1 MYPIDRRKIAV
12 HIYALLRSLRKV
24 ARLVDVSHSTVA
36 RWLKHP
42 DKKQYKQRGSTKSSD
57 TVVQILRAS
66 IAAHPF
72 TALADLRQLIKDTL
86 QLSVSKE
93 LVRTIIKKLGF
104 SKKKAKRFGT
114 SPDLESKTAAFIARR
129 DALLAEGR
137 RFYSIDETSFG
148 RNGPATY
155 GYALRGQP
163 LLLRKKPEKSVTQTA
178 ICCVTDDAITGVDVF
193 PGSANTSK
201 ILSFVASLNLPK
213 GSVLLLDNVSF
224 HHALTFKKM
233 CEELKI
239 ELLHVPPYSPW
250 FNPIELVFSIVKRA
264 YYRTNQISSSWGRVN
279 GTHIRNFFEKSLR
292 CTGPF

>member
-163 LLLRKKPEKSVTQTA
+163 LLLRKKPEKSVRSEA
-178 ICCVTDDAITGVDVF
+178 A
-193 PGSANTSK
+193 
-201 ILSFVASLNLPK
+201 
-213 GSVLLLDNVSF
+213 
-224 HHALTFKKM
+224 
-233 CEELKI
+233 
-239 ELLHVPPYSPW
+239 
-250 FNPIELVFSIVKRA
+250 RA
-264 YYRTNQISSSWGRVN
+264 RL
-279 GTHIRNFFEKSLR
+279 LR
-292 CTGPF
+292 CKNDTCKQFHNRNANATRNMIRIVEAARADEARPADMARAA